1 MTRTTLVLR
10 AVLATAVVLALA
22 FANAALLRAKWNL
35 DDIGT
40 SRRYWEDMAVAVS
53 RFETRNWGPA
63 QVVSIDDALGS
74 HVYRRLREIVPRAA
88 VRADLQPWE
97 FWRTVEFRSFSRIA
111 PLELRFSDD
120 AGRAR
125 LATLAFLWLG
135 GIAPYFPIWLPFL
148 AFVPLAFWV
157 MFESLRS
164 GEGFTGGVFLGL
176 LSFSAYF
183 LETLTLPYSAAGF
196 HLLAALVV
204 VALAFFAFGPSP
216 SPGSVALRVVIAAV
230 ALHMATWCR
239 SSAVIFLFP
248 AIILLLIA
256 LLRAEARS
264 SLMRRVLFSCA
275 LLLAMA
281 APKALAPKQSHEIWI
296 GMWEGLGDFDR
307 KHGHV
312 WSDAKA
318 RIALEGEGYTIER
331 RGPYWNPETEAIFKR
346 MVLRDIGNDPL
357 WYANILVRRVGATVT
372 QWRLLPTKAETGV
385 TYEWPQDP
393 AEGVTDTYYNFVKTA
408 DVLTA
413 LGRTWEAPLWL
424 FWIAPVVFAGMFLRH
439 RREARARSRMALLA
453 AFAISTLTMPVAV
466 TTASGIETQAFVLV
480 YLLCAAYLA
489 SDLLEALL
497 YRFPRL
503 ARAGAFL
510 PAEPAA

>member
-10 AVLATAVVLALA
+10 AVLAAAVVLSVA

-35 DDIGT
+35 DDLGT
-40 SRRYWEDMAVAVS
+40 SRRYWEDMTVAVS

-88 VRADLQPWE
+88 LRADLQPWE
-97 FWRTVEFRSFSRIA
+97 FWRTVEFRSFNRIA

-125 LATLAFLWLG
+125 LATLAFLGLG

-148 AFVPLAFWV
+148 AFAPLSLWL
-157 MFESLRS
+157 MFESLRA
-164 GEGFTGGVFLGL
+164 GEGFTGGAFLAL

-183 LETLTLPYSAAGF
+183 LEVLTLPYSAAGF
-196 HLLAALVV
+196 HLLGALIV
-204 VALAFFAFGPSP
+204 VALAFFALGPTP
-216 SPGSVALRVVIAAV
+216 SLRGVVMRAVIAAV
-230 ALHMATWCR
+230 SLHLATWCR

-248 AIILLLIA
+248 ATVLLLIA
-256 LLRAEARS
+256 LLRAEAHS
-264 SLMRRVLFSCA
+264 SLARRALFSCV
-275 LLLAMA
+275 LLLAVS
-281 APKALAPKQSHEIWI
+281 APKALAPKQSHEVWI

-318 RIALEGEGYTIER
+318 RLALEGEGYAIER
-331 RGPYWNPETEAIFKR
+331 RGPYWNPETEAIFR
-346 MVLRDIGNDPL
+346 RLVLRDIGNDPW
-357 WYANILVRRVGATVT
+357 WYANILVRRVGATVS

-393 AEGVTDTYYNFVKTA
+393 AEGVTDTYYNFVQTA

-413 LGRTWEAPLWL
+413 MGRTWEAPLWL
-424 FWIAPVVFAGMFLRH
+424 FWIAPLVCVGTFVRH
-439 RREARARSRMALLA
+439 RREARRRSRIGLLA
-453 AFAISTLTMPVAV
+453 IFAMSTLAMPVAV

-480 YLLCAAYLA
+480 YLLCAAYLG
-489 SDLLEALL
+489 SDLAEALL
-497 YRFPRL
+497 YRFPRF

-510 PAEPAA
+510 PPEPAA

>member
-1 MTRTTLVLR
+1 MKPSPFISRAILGT
-10 AVLATAVVLALA
+10 AVLLSVA

-35 DDIGT
+35 DDLGT
-40 SRRYWEDMAVAVS
+40 SRRYWEDMTVAVS

-88 VRADLQPWE
+88 LRADLQPWE

-120 AGRAR
+120 AGRAT
-125 LATLAFLWLG
+125 LATAAFLWLG

-148 AFVPLAFWV
+148 SFVPLALWV
-157 MFESLRS
+157 LFESLRS
-164 GEGFTGGVFLGL
+164 GEGLAGGVFLGL

-204 VALAFFAFGPSP
+204 LALAFFAFGPLP
-216 SPGSVALRVVIAAV
+216 SLRGVAVRVVIASV
-230 ALHMATWCR
+230 AIHLATWCR

-248 AIILLLIA
+248 ATVLLLIA
-256 LLRAEARS
+256 LLRAAVPS
-264 SLMRRVLFSCA
+264 SLRRRALFSFA
-275 LLLAMA
+275 LLMAMA
-281 APKALAPKQSHEIWI
+281 APKALAPKQSHEVWI

-307 KHGHV
+307 KHGHI
-312 WSDAKA
+312 WSDQDA
-318 RIALEGEGYTIER
+318 RIALDAEGYLMER
-331 RGPYWNPETEAIFKR
+331 RGPYWNPETEAIFR
-346 MVLRDIGNDPL
+346 RLVLRDIRNDPG
-357 WYANILVRRVGATVT
+357 WYVNILLRRVVATVT
-372 QWRLLPTKAETGV
+372 QWRLLPTKAETGI
-385 TYEWPQDP
+385 TYLWPQHP

-408 DVLTA
+408 DIFTL

-424 FWIAPVVFAGMFLRH
+424 LWSAPLAFAGRFLRH
-439 RREARARSRMALLA
+439 RNERRQRNRLALIA
-453 AFAISTLTMPVAV
+453 AFALSALAMPVAV
-466 TTASGIETQAFVLV
+466 TTASGIETQLFVLV

-489 SDLLEALL
+489 ADLAEALL

-503 ARAGAFL
+503 ARAGALL
-510 PAEPAA
+510 PPEPAA